1 MAQFLRSNH
10 FTLENTTVHFELH
23 FHFFKVFS
31 FKIVFSLFLQNTI
44 SFFSQTP
51 RCFSNFRCPLFEL
64 LLIRLKKHYFLIET
78 IPIRCKK
85 FTLLLKEPP
94 FFAELTFPL
103 CNNFSPLLQFDR
115 SNLQVSKL
123 AISEVSLIV
132 LSLLLKSALQILY
145 LLIFGLYVEISNALL
160 GPSSLVLSLESLF
173 LEDHDILSLSL
184 KSALL
189 LEVYFILLVDQGSL
203 GLQFL

>member
-1 MAQFLRSNH
+1 M
-10 FTLENTTVHFELH
+10 
-23 FHFFKVFS
+23 
-31 FKIVFSLFLQNTI
+31 
-44 SFFSQTP
+44 
-51 RCFSNFRCPLFEL
+51 
-64 LLIRLKKHYFLIET
+64 
-78 IPIRCKK
+78 
-85 FTLLLKEPP
+85 
-94 FFAELTFPL
+94 
-103 CNNFSPLLQFDR
+103 
-115 SNLQVSKL
+115 

-145 LLIFGLYVEISNALL
+145 LLIFGLYVEISDAFL

-173 LEDHDILSLSL
+173 LEDHDILSLSF